1 VLYKFITRIWGL
13 ILLRINQV
21 AIKKI
26 FIGIFALL
34 VGLYIFQ
41 DWEGYFLQIIESS
54 EDNDLISENLNKLFY
69 IKITKYIY
77 LSLVVG
83 WIVYSLLSLSL
94 SKKSVTK
101 KSEEELIKKQE
112 EAQQSVSDSEEY
124 LDQLEDVDLYP
135 DLQTKTDK
143 ILKDKD

>member
-1 VLYKFITRIWGL
+1 MLYKFITRIWGL

>member
-1 VLYKFITRIWGL
+1 MLYKFITRIWGL

-77 LSLVVG
+77 LSLMVG